1 MNTTINQ
8 KVDMEAQLRSL
19 WGARSW
25 PFSEAVKEPLQ
36 RENYT
41 RTLQRLEQCIAVHS
55 CGILCGANGVGKS
68 LLVKTLVDNL
78 PQKSYR
84 TMVLTHSSLTS
95 SDISRYLCHIHGIA
109 VAQRRSDNIMALRK
123 LWRDS
128 QGLWTVVIFEE
139 AQNLSAAALEE
150 LRLMTCDRLDTQPPF
165 SLLLVGDG
173 SLMPRLNMG
182 INRPLLTR
190 MGFCLELSAWTPEQ
204 CTEYINKRL
213 SDVGIHDNI
222 FDPEAEQLLL
232 RIADGIPR
240 SINHLGQRSFEE
252 AARDSSRQIRSEH
265 VQMALE
271 QLPWLGRF
279 REE

>member
-1 MNTTINQ
+1 
-8 KVDMEAQLRSL
+8 MEAQLRSL

-25 PFSEAVKEPLQ
+25 PFAAAVKEPLQ

-41 RTLQRLEQCIAVHS
+41 RTMQRLEQCVAVHS

-68 LLVKTLVDNL
+68 LLVKALVENL

-95 SDISRYLCHIHGIA
+95 SDISRYLCHIHGIV

-150 LRLMTCDRLDTQPPF
+150 LRLLICDRLDTQPPF

-173 SLMPRLNMG
+173 DRSNPDITIVEQENYDENMYILRFTNATVYDAFATLADAAAMSFKISENG
-182 INRPLLTR
+182 I
-190 MGFCLELSAWTPEQ
+190 
-204 CTEYINKRL
+204 
-213 SDVGIHDNI
+213 VV
-222 FDPEAEQLLL
+222 L
-232 RIADGIPR
+232 RK
-240 SINHLGQRSFEE
+240 
-252 AARDSSRQIRSEH
+252 
-265 VQMALE
+265 
-271 QLPWLGRF
+271 
-279 REE
+279 